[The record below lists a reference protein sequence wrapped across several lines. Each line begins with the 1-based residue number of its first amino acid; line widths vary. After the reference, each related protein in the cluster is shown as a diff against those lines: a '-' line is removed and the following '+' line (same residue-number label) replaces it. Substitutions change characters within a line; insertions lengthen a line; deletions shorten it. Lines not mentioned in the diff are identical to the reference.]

1 MKFELDLSS
10 KSVVLYNEDL
20 DSQDEIKLV
29 ESLNKLINDT
39 NQTTQVK
46 MLVLDNIQQQ
56 LQSQHQSK
64 QCSLETDNYLNN
76 IYLVGGAVRDL
87 LMKKESKDMDYV
99 LVGYNEEKM
108 EQLGFKKVG
117 SEHNFPIFVDD
128 KGTEF
133 ALARLERVA
142 QPLEQ
147 PDNANSKSLYHNFV
161 LETNNVTIGEDL
173 SRRDLTINSIASKIG
188 LDFKSPLESM
198 SDNDI
203 DKLYTNKRIDFLV
216 DPFNGLQDI
225 KNKQL
230 KHTSEAFQEDP
241 VRILRIARFAARYH
255 DNGFQIADETKNLI
269 QSMLDKNML
278 SINDKNITGER
289 VFLEVQKGLSENN
302 ADVMFKELRGL
313 NALKYV
319 MPELDNLFGV
329 PQPEEHH
336 PEIDSGIH
344 SLMVLKQAC
353 KMNLSNEARFAA
365 LLHDLGKGVTDKSL
379 LPKHHGHEE
388 AGVPLVEDVCKRLKV
403 PNTYSRLANIICE
416 KHLNIHKAKDLNYK
430 TIFRLLHDKRLK
442 NDEFIDFVKVCHA
455 DATGRLGMENKPYP
469 QAEHMIKLYQAFKQ
483 SMSSNEPDSLKSIV
497 AEKANEI
504 QTKGKEMDQSKGKV
518 GELIQ
523 QAVYSLKLGYI
534 KQINKEI
541 KEQVYKDEQDVKNK
555 MKLG

>member
-10 KSVVLYNEDL
+10 KSVVLYNEES
-20 DSQDEIKLV
+20 DSPDEIKLV
-29 ESLNKLINDT
+29 ETLNKLINDT

-64 QCSLETDNYLNN
+64 QRSLKFNSYLNN

-142 QPLEQ
+142 VAVPPL
-147 PDNANSKSLYHNFV
+147 DNTNSKSLYHNFV
-161 LETNNVTIGEDL
+161 LETNNVTIEEDL

-198 SDNDI
+198 TNGER
-203 DKLYTNKRIDFLV
+203 DKLYNSKHIDFLV

-225 KNKQL
+225 QNKQL

-241 VRILRIARFAARYH
+241 VRILRITRFAARYH
-255 DNGFQIADETKNLI
+255 DNGFQIANETKDLI
-269 QSMLDKNML
+269 QSMLDKGML

-289 VFLEVQKGLSENN
+289 VFLEIQKGLSENN
-302 ADVMFKELRGL
+302 ADVMFKELHGL
-313 NALKYV
+313 NALKHV
-319 MPELDNLFGV
+319 LPELDNLFGV

-365 LLHDLGKGVTDKSL
+365 LLHDLGKGVTDKNL

-388 AGVPLVEDVCKRLKV
+388 AGVPLVEEVCKRLKV
-403 PNTYSRLANIICE
+403 PNTYSRLANIVCE
-416 KHLNIHKAKDLNYK
+416 KHLNIHQAKDLNYK
-430 TIFRLLHDKRLK
+430 TIFKLFHDKRLK

-504 QTKGKEMDQSKGKV
+504 QTKGKEMEQSKGKV

>member
-10 KSVVLYNEDL
+10 KSVVLYNEEL

-29 ESLNKLINDT
+29 ESLNKLINDK
-39 NQTTQVK
+39 NQTVQVK
-46 MLVLDNIQQQ
+46 MLVLDNVQQQ
-56 LQSQHQSK
+56 LQSNS
-64 QCSLETDNYLNN
+64 SEPNNYLNN

-99 LVGYNEEKM
+99 LVGYNENKM

-133 ALARLERVA
+133 ALARLERVT
-142 QPLEQ
+142 LT
-147 PDNANSKSLYHNFV
+147 DNTSKSLYHNFV
-161 LETNNVTIGEDL
+161 LETNNVTIEEDL

-198 SDNDI
+198 SDINI
-203 DKLYTNKRIDFLV
+203 DNLYNNKNIDFLV

-241 VRILRIARFAARYH
+241 VRILRITRFAARYY
-255 DNGFQIADETKNLI
+255 DNGFQIADETKDLI

-319 MPELDNLFGV
+319 LPELDNLFGV

-336 PEIDSGIH
+336 PEIDSGVH

-365 LLHDLGKGVTDKSL
+365 LLHDLGKGVTDKTL

-403 PNTYSRLANIICE
+403 PNTYSRLANIVCE

-430 TIFRLLHDKRLK
+430 TIFKLLHDKRLK

-469 QAEHMIKLYQAFKQ
+469 QADHMIKLYQSFKQ
-483 SMSSNEPDSLKSIV
+483 SMSSNEPDSLKNIISQ
-497 AEKANEI
+497 KANDITE
-504 QTKGKEMDQSKGKV
+504 KGVEAGTPKGKV
-518 GELIQ
+518 GELIK
-523 QAVYSLKLGYI
+523 QAVYSLKLGHI
-534 KQINKEI
+534 KKLNKEI
-541 KEQVYKDEQDVKNK
+541 KEQTYEEQLEVKNK

>member
-10 KSVVLYNEDL
+10 KSVVLYNEES

-29 ESLNKLINDT
+29 ESLNQLINDK
-39 NQTTQVK
+39 NQTVQVK
-46 MLVLDNIQQQ
+46 MLVLDNVQQQ
-56 LQSQHQSK
+56 LQSN
-64 QCSLETDNYLNN
+64 SLEPNNYLNN

-99 LVGYNEEKM
+99 LVGYNENKM

-128 KGTEF
+128 KGNEF

-142 QPLEQ
+142 VPVAST
-147 PDNANSKSLYHNFV
+147 DNTSKSLYHNFV
-161 LETNNVTIGEDL
+161 LETNNVTIEEDL

-198 SDNDI
+198 SDSNI
-203 DKLYTNKRIDFLV
+203 DNLYNSKNIDFLV

-241 VRILRIARFAARYH
+241 VRILRITRFAARYY
-255 DNGFQIADETKNLI
+255 DNGFQIADETKDLI

-319 MPELDNLFGV
+319 LPELDNLFGV

-336 PEIDSGIH
+336 PEIDSGVH

-365 LLHDLGKGVTDKSL
+365 LLHDLGKGVTDKTL

-403 PNTYSRLANIICE
+403 PNTYSRLANIVCE

-430 TIFRLLHDKRLK
+430 TIFKLLHDKRLK

-469 QAEHMIKLYQAFKQ
+469 QADHMIKLYQTFKQ
-483 SMSSNEPDSLKSIV
+483 SMSSNEPDSLKNIISQ
-497 AEKANEI
+497 KANDITE
-504 QTKGKEMDQSKGKV
+504 KGVEAGTPKGKV
-518 GELIQ
+518 GELIK
-523 QAVYSLKLGYI
+523 QAVYSLKLGHI
-534 KQINKEI
+534 KQLNKEI
-541 KEQVYKDEQDVKNK
+541 KEQIYEEQLEVKNK

>member
-10 KSVVLYNEDL
+10 KSVLLYNEEL

-29 ESLNKLINDT
+29 ESLNKLINDK
-39 NQTTQVK
+39 NQTVQVK
-46 MLVLDNIQQQ
+46 MLVLDNVQQQ
-56 LQSQHQSK
+56 LQSNS
-64 QCSLETDNYLNN
+64 SEPNNYLNN

-99 LVGYNEEKM
+99 LVGYNENKM

-142 QPLEQ
+142 VPVEST
-147 PDNANSKSLYHNFV
+147 DNTSKSLYHNFV
-161 LETNNVTIGEDL
+161 LETNNVTIEEDL

-198 SDNDI
+198 SDINI
-203 DKLYTNKRIDFLV
+203 DNLYNNKNIDFLV

-241 VRILRIARFAARYH
+241 VRILRITRFAARYY
-255 DNGFQIADETKNLI
+255 DNGFQIANETKDLI

-319 MPELDNLFGV
+319 LPELDNLFGV
-329 PQPEEHH
+329 PQPAEHH
-336 PEIDSGIH
+336 PEIDSGVH

-365 LLHDLGKGVTDKSL
+365 LLHDLGKGVTDKTL

-403 PNTYSRLANIICE
+403 PNTYSRLANIVCE

-430 TIFRLLHDKRLK
+430 TIFKLLHDKRLK

-483 SMSSNEPDSLKSIV
+483 SMSSNEPDSLKNIISQ
-497 AEKANEI
+497 KANDITE
-504 QTKGKEMDQSKGKV
+504 KGVEAGTPKGKV
-518 GELIQ
+518 GELIK
-523 QAVYSLKLGYI
+523 QAVYSLKLGHI
-534 KQINKEI
+534 KQLNKEI
-541 KEQVYKDEQDVKNK
+541 KEQIYEEQLEVKNK

>member
-10 KSVVLYNEDL
+10 KSVVLYNEES
-20 DSQDEIKLV
+20 DSPDEIKLV
-29 ESLNKLINDT
+29 ESLNQLINDK
-39 NQTTQVK
+39 NQTVQVK
-46 MLVLDNIQQQ
+46 MLVLDNVKQQ
-56 LQSQHQSK
+56 LRSN
-64 QCSLETDNYLNN
+64 SLESHSYLNN

-99 LVGYNEEKM
+99 LVGYNENKM

-142 QPLEQ
+142 VAPSNNEK
-147 PDNANSKSLYHNFV
+147 SKSLYHNFV
-161 LETNNVTIGEDL
+161 LETNNVTIEEDL

-198 SDNDI
+198 TNNEL
-203 DKLYTNKRIDFLV
+203 DKLYNSKHIDFLV
-216 DPFNGLQDI
+216 DPFNGLKDI
-225 KNKQL
+225 QNKQL

-241 VRILRIARFAARYH
+241 VRILRITRFAARYH
-255 DNGFQIADETKNLI
+255 DNGFQIANETKELI

-289 VFLEVQKGLSENN
+289 VFLEIQKGLSENN

-313 NALKYV
+313 NALKHV

-329 PQPEEHH
+329 PQPEQYY

-365 LLHDLGKGVTDKSL
+365 LLHDLGKGVTDKNL

-403 PNTYSRLANIICE
+403 PNTYSRLANIVCE

-430 TIFRLLHDKRLK
+430 TIFKLLHDKRLK

-455 DATGRLGMENKPYP
+455 DATGRLGMENKSYP
-469 QAEHMIKLYQAFKQ
+469 QADHMIKLYQTFKQ
-483 SMSSNEPDSLKSIV
+483 SMSSNEPDSLKNIISQ
-497 AEKANEI
+497 KANDITE
-504 QTKGKEMDQSKGKV
+504 KGIEAGTPKGKV
-518 GELIQ
+518 GELIK
-523 QAVYSLKLGYI
+523 QAVYSLKLGHI
-534 KQINKEI
+534 KKLNKEI
-541 KEQVYKDEQDVKNK
+541 KEQTYEEQLEVKNK

>member
-10 KSVVLYNEDL
+10 KSVVLYNEEL

-29 ESLNKLINDT
+29 ESLNKLINDK
-39 NQTTQVK
+39 NQTVQVK
-46 MLVLDNIQQQ
+46 MLVLDNVQQQ
-56 LQSQHQSK
+56 LQSNS
-64 QCSLETDNYLNN
+64 SEPNNYLNN

-99 LVGYNEEKM
+99 LVGYNENKM

-142 QPLEQ
+142 PT
-147 PDNANSKSLYHNFV
+147 DNTSKSLYHNFV
-161 LETNNVTIGEDL
+161 LETNNVTIEEDL

-198 SDNDI
+198 SDSNI
-203 DKLYTNKRIDFLV
+203 DNLYNSKNVDFLV

-241 VRILRIARFAARYH
+241 VRILRITRFAARYY
-255 DNGFQIADETKNLI
+255 DNGFQIADETKDLI

-319 MPELDNLFGV
+319 LPELDNLFGV
-329 PQPEEHH
+329 PQPAEHH
-336 PEIDSGIH
+336 PEIDSGVH

-365 LLHDLGKGVTDKSL
+365 LLHDLGKGVTDKTL

-403 PNTYSRLANIICE
+403 PNTYSRLANIVCE

-430 TIFRLLHDKRLK
+430 TIFKLLHDKRLK

-469 QAEHMIKLYQAFKQ
+469 QADHMIKLYQTFKQ
-483 SMSSNEPDSLKSIV
+483 SMSSNEPDSLKNIISQ
-497 AEKANEI
+497 KANDITE
-504 QTKGKEMDQSKGKV
+504 KGVEAGTPKGKV
-518 GELIQ
+518 GELIK

-534 KQINKEI
+534 KKVNKEI
-541 KEQVYKDEQDVKNK
+541 KEQIYEEQLEVKNK

>member
-10 KSVVLYNEDL
+10 KSVILYNEEL

-29 ESLNKLINDT
+29 ESLNKLINDK
-39 NQTTQVK
+39 NQTVQVK
-46 MLVLDNIQQQ
+46 MLVLDNVQQQ
-56 LQSQHQSK
+56 LQSNS
-64 QCSLETDNYLNN
+64 SEPNNYLNN

-99 LVGYNEEKM
+99 LVGYNENKM

-142 QPLEQ
+142 ST
-147 PDNANSKSLYHNFV
+147 DNTSKSLYHNFV
-161 LETNNVTIGEDL
+161 LETNNVTIEEDL

-198 SDNDI
+198 SDSNI
-203 DKLYTNKRIDFLV
+203 DNLYNSKNVDFLV

-241 VRILRIARFAARYH
+241 VRILRITRFAARYY
-255 DNGFQIADETKNLI
+255 DNGFQIADETKDLI

-319 MPELDNLFGV
+319 LPELDNLFGV

-336 PEIDSGIH
+336 PEIDSGVH

-365 LLHDLGKGVTDKSL
+365 LLHDLGKGVTDKTL

-403 PNTYSRLANIICE
+403 PNTYSRLANIVCE

-430 TIFRLLHDKRLK
+430 TIFKLLHDKRLK
-442 NDEFIDFVKVCHA
+442 NDEFVDFVKVCHA

-469 QAEHMIKLYQAFKQ
+469 QADHMIKLYQTFKQ
-483 SMSSNEPDSLKSIV
+483 SMSSNEPDSLKNIISQ
-497 AEKANEI
+497 KANDITE
-504 QTKGKEMDQSKGKV
+504 KGIEAGTPKGKV
-518 GELIQ
+518 GELIK
-523 QAVYSLKLGYI
+523 QAVYSLKLGHI
-534 KQINKEI
+534 KKLNKEI
-541 KEQVYKDEQDVKNK
+541 KEQTYEEQLEVKNK

>member
-10 KSVVLYNEDL
+10 KSVVLYNEES

-29 ESLNKLINDT
+29 ESLNQLINDK
-39 NQTTQVK
+39 NQTVQVK
-46 MLVLDNIQQQ
+46 MLVLDNVQQQ
-56 LQSQHQSK
+56 LQSN
-64 QCSLETDNYLNN
+64 SLEPNNYLNN

-99 LVGYNEEKM
+99 LVGYNENKM

-133 ALARLERVA
+133 AIARLERVA
-142 QPLEQ
+142 VPVA
-147 PDNANSKSLYHNFV
+147 PTDNASKSLYHNFV
-161 LETNNVTIGEDL
+161 LETNNVTIEEDL

-188 LDFKSPLESM
+188 FDFKSPLESM
-198 SDNDI
+198 NNNDL
-203 DKLYTNKRIDFLV
+203 DKLYHNENIDFLV
-216 DPFNGLQDI
+216 DPFNGLKDI
-225 KNKQL
+225 QNKQL

-241 VRILRIARFAARYH
+241 VRILRITRFAARYH
-255 DNGFQIADETKNLI
+255 DNGFQIADETKDLI

-289 VFLEVQKGLSENN
+289 VFLEMQKGLSENN
-302 ADVMFKELRGL
+302 ADVMFKELREL

-319 MPELDNLFGV
+319 LPELDNLFGV
-329 PQPEEHH
+329 PQPVEHH
-336 PEIDSGIH
+336 PEIDSGVH

-365 LLHDLGKGVTDKSL
+365 LLHDLGKGVTNKDL

-403 PNTYSRLANIICE
+403 PNTYSRLANIVCE

-430 TIFRLLHDKRLK
+430 TIFKLLYDKRLK

-469 QAEHMIKLYQAFKQ
+469 QADHMIKLYQTFKQ
-483 SMSSNEPDSLKSIV
+483 SMSSNEPDSLKNIISQ
-497 AEKANEI
+497 KANDITEKGI
-504 QTKGKEMDQSKGKV
+504 EAGTPKGKI
-518 GELIQ
+518 GELIKQ
-523 QAVYSLKLGYI
+523 SVYSLKLGYI

-541 KEQVYKDEQDVKNK
+541 KEQTYEDQLEIKNK

>member
-10 KSVVLYNEDL
+10 KSVVLYNEES
-20 DSQDEIKLV
+20 DSPDEIKLV
-29 ESLNKLINDT
+29 ESLNQLINDK
-39 NQTTQVK
+39 NQTVQVK
-46 MLVLDNIQQQ
+46 MLVLDNVKQQ
-56 LQSQHQSK
+56 LQSN
-64 QCSLETDNYLNN
+64 SLESHSYLNN

-99 LVGYNEEKM
+99 LVGYNENKM

-142 QPLEQ
+142 VAPSNNEK
-147 PDNANSKSLYHNFV
+147 SKSLYHNFV
-161 LETNNVTIGEDL
+161 LETNNVTIEEDL

-198 SDNDI
+198 TNNEL
-203 DKLYTNKRIDFLV
+203 DKLYNSKHIDFLV
-216 DPFNGLQDI
+216 DPFNGLKDI
-225 KNKQL
+225 QNKQL

-241 VRILRIARFAARYH
+241 VRILRITRFAARYH
-255 DNGFQIADETKNLI
+255 DNGFQIANETKDLI

-319 MPELDNLFGV
+319 LPELDNLFGV

-336 PEIDSGIH
+336 PEIDSGVH

-365 LLHDLGKGVTDKSL
+365 LLHDLGKGVTDKTL

-403 PNTYSRLANIICE
+403 PNTYSRLANIVCE

-430 TIFRLLHDKRLK
+430 TIFKLLHDKRLK

-469 QAEHMIKLYQAFKQ
+469 QADHMIKLYQTFKQ
-483 SMSSNEPDSLKSIV
+483 SMSSNEPDSLKNIISQ
-497 AEKANEI
+497 KANDITE
-504 QTKGKEMDQSKGKV
+504 KGVEAGTPKGKV
-518 GELIQ
+518 GELIK
-523 QAVYSLKLGYI
+523 QAVYSLKLGHI
-534 KQINKEI
+534 KQLNKEI
-541 KEQVYKDEQDVKNK
+541 KEQIYEDQLEVKNK

>member
-10 KSVVLYNEDL
+10 KSIVLYNEEL
-20 DSQDEIKLV
+20 DSDNEIKLV
-29 ESLNKLINDT
+29 ETLNKLINNT

-56 LQSQHQSK
+56 LQRQSK
-64 QCSLETDNYLNN
+64 QRSLEPNNYLNN

-133 ALARLERVA
+133 ALARAELERIA
-142 QPLEQ
+142 Q

-161 LETNNVTIGEDL
+161 LETNNVTIEEDL

-198 SDNDI
+198 SDINI
-203 DKLYTNKRIDFLV
+203 DNLYNNKNIDFLI

-225 KNKQL
+225 KNKKL

-241 VRILRIARFAARYH
+241 VRILRITRFAARYY
-255 DNGFQIADETKNLI
+255 DNGFQIADETKDFI

-302 ADVMFKELRGL
+302 ADIMFKELRGL

-329 PQPEEHH
+329 PQPAEHH
-336 PEIDSGIH
+336 PEIDSGVH

-365 LLHDLGKGVTDKSL
+365 LLHDLRKGITDKSL

-388 AGVPLVEDVCKRLKV
+388 AGVPLVENVCKRLKV
-403 PNTYSRLANIICE
+403 PNTYSRLANIVCE

-430 TIFRLLHDKRLK
+430 TIFKLLHDKRLK

-469 QAEHMIKLYQAFKQ
+469 QADHMIKLYQSFKQ
-483 SMSSNEPDSLKSIV
+483 SMSSNEPDSLKTIV

-504 QTKGKEMDQSKGKV
+504 KTKGKEMDQPKGKV

-534 KQINKEI
+534 KQMNKEI
-541 KEQVYKDEQDVKNK
+541 KEQVYKDEQNVKNK

>member
-10 KSVVLYNEDL
+10 KSVVLYNEES

-29 ESLNKLINDT
+29 ESLNKLIND
-39 NQTTQVK
+39 QTQTVQVK
-46 MLVLDNIQQQ
+46 MLVLDNVQQQ
-56 LQSQHQSK
+56 LQSNS
-64 QCSLETDNYLNN
+64 SEPNNYLNN

-99 LVGYNEEKM
+99 LVGYNENKM

-142 QPLEQ
+142 VPVEST
-147 PDNANSKSLYHNFV
+147 DNTSKSLYHNFV
-161 LETNNVTIGEDL
+161 LETNNVTIEEDL

-198 SDNDI
+198 SDINI
-203 DKLYTNKRIDFLV
+203 DNLYNSKNVDFLV

-241 VRILRIARFAARYH
+241 VRILRITRFAARYH
-255 DNGFQIADETKNLI
+255 DNGFQIANETKDLI

-289 VFLEVQKGLSENN
+289 VFLEVKKGLSENN

-319 MPELDNLFGV
+319 LPELDNLFGV

-336 PEIDSGIH
+336 PEIDSGVH

-365 LLHDLGKGVTDKSL
+365 LLHDLGKGVTDKNL

-403 PNTYSRLANIICE
+403 PNTYSRLANIVCE

-430 TIFRLLHDKRLK
+430 TIFKLLHDKRLK

-469 QAEHMIKLYQAFKQ
+469 QADHMIKLYQAFKQ
-483 SMSSNEPDSLKSIV
+483 SMSSNEPDSLKNIISQ
-497 AEKANEI
+497 KANDITE
-504 QTKGKEMDQSKGKV
+504 KGIEAGTPKGKV
-518 GELIQ
+518 GELIK
-523 QAVYSLKLGYI
+523 QAVYSLKLGHI
-534 KQINKEI
+534 KKLNKEI
-541 KEQVYKDEQDVKNK
+541 KEQTYEEQLEVKNK

>member
-10 KSVVLYNEDL
+10 KSVVLYNEES

-29 ESLNKLINDT
+29 ELLKQLINDN
-39 NQTTQVK
+39 NQTVQVK
-46 MLVLDNIQQQ
+46 MLVLDNVQQQ
-56 LQSQHQSK
+56 LQSN
-64 QCSLETDNYLNN
+64 SLKPNNYLNN

-87 LMKKESKDMDYV
+87 LMNKKSKDMDYV
-99 LVGYNEEKM
+99 LVGYNENKM

-142 QPLEQ
+142 QPNNEK
-147 PDNANSKSLYHNFV
+147 STSLYHNFV
-161 LETNNVTIGEDL
+161 LETNNVTIEEDL

-198 SDNDI
+198 KKNEL
-203 DKLYTNKRIDFLV
+203 DKLYNNKHIDFLV

-225 KNKQL
+225 QNKQL
-230 KHTSEAFQEDP
+230 RHTSEAFQEDP
-241 VRILRIARFAARYH
+241 VRILRITRFAARYH
-255 DNGFQIADETKNLI
+255 DNGFQIANETKELI

-289 VFLEVQKGLSENN
+289 VFLEIQKGLSENN

-313 NALKYV
+313 NALKHV
-319 MPELDNLFGV
+319 LPELDNLFGV
-329 PQPEEHH
+329 PQPEQYH

-365 LLHDLGKGVTDKSL
+365 LLHDLGKGVTDKNL

-388 AGVPLVEDVCKRLKV
+388 AGVPLVEEVCKRLKV
-403 PNTYSRLANIICE
+403 PNTYSRLANIVCE
-416 KHLNIHKAKDLNYK
+416 KHLNIHQAKDLNYK
-430 TIFRLLHDKRLK
+430 TIFKLLHDKRLK

-455 DATGRLGMENKPYP
+455 DATGRLGLENKPYP
-469 QAEHMIKLYQAFKQ
+469 QADHMIKLYQAFKQ
-483 SMSSNEPDSLKSIV
+483 SMSSNEPDSLKNIISQKAHDIT
-497 AEKANEI
+497 EKGIE
-504 QTKGKEMDQSKGKV
+504 TGTPKGKV
-518 GELIQ
+518 GELIKQ
-523 QAVYSLKLGYI
+523 TVYSLKLGHI
-534 KQINKEI
+534 KQLNKEI
-541 KEQVYKDEQDVKNK
+541 KQQTYEEQLEVKNK

>member
-10 KSVVLYNEDL
+10 KSVVLYNEEL

-29 ESLNKLINDT
+29 ESLNKLINDK
-39 NQTTQVK
+39 NQTVQVK
-46 MLVLDNIQQQ
+46 MLVLDNVQQQ
-56 LQSQHQSK
+56 LQSK
-64 QCSLETDNYLNN
+64 SLKPNNYLNN

-99 LVGYNEEKM
+99 LVGYNENKM

-142 QPLEQ
+142 VAPLNNEK
-147 PDNANSKSLYHNFV
+147 SKSLYHNFV
-161 LETNNVTIGEDL
+161 LETNNVTIEEDL

-198 SDNDI
+198 SDINI
-203 DKLYTNKRIDFLV
+203 DNLYNHKNIDFLV

-241 VRILRIARFAARYH
+241 VRILRITRFAARYH
-255 DNGFQIADETKNLI
+255 DNGFQIANETKDLI

-313 NALKYV
+313 NALKHV
-319 MPELDNLFGV
+319 LPELDNLFGV

-365 LLHDLGKGVTDKSL
+365 LLHDLGKGVTDKNL

-403 PNTYSRLANIICE
+403 PNTYSRLANIVCE

-430 TIFRLLHDKRLK
+430 TIFKLLHDKRLK

-469 QAEHMIKLYQAFKQ
+469 QADHMIKLYQTFKQ
-483 SMSSNEPDSLKSIV
+483 SMSSNEPDSLKNIISQ
-497 AEKANEI
+497 KANDITE
-504 QTKGKEMDQSKGKV
+504 KGIEAGTPKGKV
-518 GELIQ
+518 GELIK
-523 QAVYSLKLGYI
+523 QAVYSLKLGHI
-534 KQINKEI
+534 KKLNKEI
-541 KEQVYKDEQDVKNK
+541 KEQTYEEQLEVKNK

>member
-10 KSVVLYNEDL
+10 KSVVLYNEES

-29 ESLNKLINDT
+29 ETLEQLINDK
-39 NQTTQVK
+39 NQTVQVK
-46 MLVLDNIQQQ
+46 MLVLDNVQQQ
-56 LQSQHQSK
+56 LQSN
-64 QCSLETDNYLNN
+64 SLEPNNYLNN

-99 LVGYNEEKM
+99 LVGYNENKM

-142 QPLEQ
+142 VPVAQT
-147 PDNANSKSLYHNFV
+147 DNTSKSLYHNFV
-161 LETNNVTIGEDL
+161 LETNNVTIEEDL

-188 LDFKSPLESM
+188 FDFKSPLESM
-198 SDNDI
+198 NNNDL
-203 DKLYTNKRIDFLV
+203 DKLYHNENIDFLV
-216 DPFNGLQDI
+216 DPFNGLKDI
-225 KNKQL
+225 QNKQL

-241 VRILRIARFAARYH
+241 VRILRITRFAARYH
-255 DNGFQIADETKNLI
+255 DNGFQIADETKDLI

-289 VFLEVQKGLSENN
+289 VFLEIRKGLSEKN
-302 ADVMFKELRGL
+302 ADIMFQELRGL
-313 NALKYV
+313 NALKHV
-319 MPELDNLFGV
+319 LPELDNLFGI

-336 PEIDSGIH
+336 PEIDSGVH

-353 KMNLSNEARFAA
+353 QMNLSNEARFAA
-365 LLHDLGKGVTDKSL
+365 LLHDLGKGVTNKDL

-403 PNTYSRLANIICE
+403 PNTYSRLANIVCE

-430 TIFRLLHDKRLK
+430 TIFKLLYDKRLK

-455 DATGRLGMENKPYP
+455 DATGRLGLENKPYP
-469 QAEHMIKLYQAFKQ
+469 QADHMIKLYHTFKQ
-483 SMSSNEPDSLKSIV
+483 SMSSNEPDSLKNIISQ
-497 AEKANEI
+497 KAHDI
-504 QTKGKEMDQSKGKV
+504 TKKGIENGTPKGKV
-518 GELIQ
+518 GELIKQ
-523 QAVYSLKLGYI
+523 SVYSLKLGYI
-534 KQINKEI
+534 KQVNKEI
-541 KEQVYKDEQDVKNK
+541 KEQVYGEQLEVKNK
-555 MKLG
+555 IKRM

>member
-10 KSVVLYNEDL
+10 KSVVLYNEDS

-29 ESLNKLINDT
+29 ETLNKLINDT

-56 LQSQHQSK
+56 LQRQSK
-64 QCSLETDNYLNN
+64 LLEPDNYLNN

-133 ALARLERVA
+133 ALARAKLERVA
-142 QPLEQ
+142 VPLEQ
-147 PDNANSKSLYHNFV
+147 PDNTNSKSLYHNFV
-161 LETNNVTIGEDL
+161 LETNNVTIEEDL

-198 SDNDI
+198 LDNDI
-203 DKLYTNKRIDFLV
+203 DKLYTNKSIDFLV

-365 LLHDLGKGVTDKSL
+365 LLHDLGKGVTDKTL

-403 PNTYSRLANIICE
+403 PNTYSRLANIVCE

-430 TIFRLLHDKRLK
+430 TIFKLLHDKRLK

-504 QTKGKEMDQSKGKV
+504 QNKGKEMEQSKGKV

-534 KQINKEI
+534 KQMNKEI

>member
-10 KSVVLYNEDL
+10 KSVVLYNEES
-20 DSQDEIKLV
+20 DSPDEIKLV
-29 ESLNKLINDT
+29 ESLNQLINDK
-39 NQTTQVK
+39 NQTVQVK
-46 MLVLDNIQQQ
+46 MLVLDNVKQQ
-56 LQSQHQSK
+56 LRSN
-64 QCSLETDNYLNN
+64 SLESHSYLNN

-99 LVGYNEEKM
+99 LVGYNENKM

-142 QPLEQ
+142 VAPSNNEK
-147 PDNANSKSLYHNFV
+147 SKSLYHNFV
-161 LETNNVTIGEDL
+161 LETNNVTIEEDL
-173 SRRDLTINSIASKIG
+173 SRRDLTINSISSKIG

-198 SDNDI
+198 TNNEL
-203 DKLYTNKRIDFLV
+203 DKLYNSKHIDFLV
-216 DPFNGLQDI
+216 DPFNGLKDI
-225 KNKQL
+225 QNKQL

-241 VRILRIARFAARYH
+241 VRILRITRFAARYY
-255 DNGFQIADETKNLI
+255 DNGFQIADETKDLI

-319 MPELDNLFGV
+319 LPELDNLFGV
-329 PQPEEHH
+329 PQPAEHH
-336 PEIDSGIH
+336 PEIDSGVH

-365 LLHDLGKGVTDKSL
+365 LLHDLGKGVTDKTL

-403 PNTYSRLANIICE
+403 PNTYSRLANIVCE

-430 TIFRLLHDKRLK
+430 TIFKLLHDKRLK
-442 NDEFIDFVKVCHA
+442 NDEFVDFVKVCHA

-469 QAEHMIKLYQAFKQ
+469 QADHMIKLYQTFKQ
-483 SMSSNEPDSLKSIV
+483 SMSSNEPDSLKNIISQ
-497 AEKANEI
+497 KANDITE
-504 QTKGKEMDQSKGKV
+504 KGIEAGTPKGKV
-518 GELIQ
+518 GELIK
-523 QAVYSLKLGYI
+523 QAVYSLKLGHI
-534 KQINKEI
+534 KKLNKEI
-541 KEQVYKDEQDVKNK
+541 KEQTYEEQLEVKNK

>member
-10 KSVVLYNEDL
+10 KSVVLYNEES
-20 DSQDEIKLV
+20 DSPDEIKLV
-29 ESLNKLINDT
+29 ESLNQLINDK
-39 NQTTQVK
+39 NQTVQVK
-46 MLVLDNIQQQ
+46 MLVLDNVKQQ
-56 LQSQHQSK
+56 LQSN
-64 QCSLETDNYLNN
+64 SLESHSYLNN

-99 LVGYNEEKM
+99 LVGYNENKM

-142 QPLEQ
+142 VAPSNNEK
-147 PDNANSKSLYHNFV
+147 SKSLYHNFV
-161 LETNNVTIGEDL
+161 LETNNVTIEEDL

-198 SDNDI
+198 TNNEL
-203 DKLYTNKRIDFLV
+203 DKLYNSKHIDFLV
-216 DPFNGLQDI
+216 DPFNGLKDI
-225 KNKQL
+225 QNKQL

-241 VRILRIARFAARYH
+241 VRILRITRFAARYH
-255 DNGFQIADETKNLI
+255 DNGFQIANETKDLI

-319 MPELDNLFGV
+319 LPELDNLFGV

-336 PEIDSGIH
+336 PEIDSGVH

-365 LLHDLGKGVTDKSL
+365 LLHDLGKGVTDKTL

-403 PNTYSRLANIICE
+403 PNTYSRLANIVCE
-416 KHLNIHKAKDLNYK
+416 KHLNIHKSKDLNYK
-430 TIFRLLHDKRLK
+430 TIFKLLHDKRLK

-469 QAEHMIKLYQAFKQ
+469 QADHMIKLYQTFKQ
-483 SMSSNEPDSLKSIV
+483 SMSSNEPDSLKNIISQ
-497 AEKANEI
+497 KANDITE
-504 QTKGKEMDQSKGKV
+504 KGVEAGTPKGKV
-518 GELIQ
+518 GELIK
-523 QAVYSLKLGYI
+523 QAVYSLKLGHI
-534 KQINKEI
+534 KQLNKEI
-541 KEQVYKDEQDVKNK
+541 KEQIYEDQLEVKNK

>member
-10 KSVVLYNEDL
+10 KSVILYNEEL

-29 ESLNKLINDT
+29 ESLNKLINDK
-39 NQTTQVK
+39 NQTVQVK
-46 MLVLDNIQQQ
+46 MLVLNNVQQQ
-56 LQSQHQSK
+56 LQSK
-64 QCSLETDNYLNN
+64 SLEPNNYLNN

-99 LVGYNEEKM
+99 LVGYNENKM

-142 QPLEQ
+142 VPVAST
-147 PDNANSKSLYHNFV
+147 DNTSKSLYHNFV
-161 LETNNVTIGEDL
+161 LETNNVTIEEDL

-198 SDNDI
+198 SDSNI
-203 DKLYTNKRIDFLV
+203 DNLYNSKNIDFLV

-241 VRILRIARFAARYH
+241 VRILRITRFAARYY
-255 DNGFQIADETKNLI
+255 DNGFQIADETKDLI

-313 NALKYV
+313 NALKHV
-319 MPELDNLFGV
+319 LPELDNLFGV

-336 PEIDSGIH
+336 PEIDSGVH

-365 LLHDLGKGVTDKSL
+365 LLHDLGKGVTDKNL

-403 PNTYSRLANIICE
+403 PNTYSRLANIVCE

-430 TIFRLLHDKRLK
+430 TIFKLLHDKRLK

-469 QAEHMIKLYQAFKQ
+469 QADHMIKLYQAFKQ
-483 SMSSNEPDSLKSIV
+483 SMSSNEPDSLKNIISQ
-497 AEKANEI
+497 KANDITE
-504 QTKGKEMDQSKGKV
+504 KGIEAGTPKGKV
-518 GELIQ
+518 GELIK

-534 KQINKEI
+534 KQLNKKI
-541 KEQVYKDEQDVKNK
+541 KEQTYEEQLEVKNK

>member
-10 KSVVLYNEDL
+10 KSVVLYNEES
-20 DSQDEIKLV
+20 DSPDEIKLV
-29 ESLNKLINDT
+29 ESLNQLINDK
-39 NQTTQVK
+39 NQTVQVK
-46 MLVLDNIQQQ
+46 MLVLDNVKQQ
-56 LQSQHQSK
+56 LQSNS
-64 QCSLETDNYLNN
+64 SEPNNYLNN

-99 LVGYNEEKM
+99 LVGYNENKM

-142 QPLEQ
+142 ST
-147 PDNANSKSLYHNFV
+147 DNTSKSLYHNFV
-161 LETNNVTIGEDL
+161 LETNNVTIEEDL

-198 SDNDI
+198 SDSNI
-203 DKLYTNKRIDFLV
+203 DNLYNSKNIDFLV

-241 VRILRIARFAARYH
+241 VRILRITRFAARYY
-255 DNGFQIADETKNLI
+255 DNGFQIADETKDLI

-289 VFLEVQKGLSENN
+289 VFLEVQKGLLENN
-302 ADVMFKELRGL
+302 ADVMFKELRRL

-319 MPELDNLFGV
+319 LPELDNLFGV
-329 PQPEEHH
+329 PQPAEHH
-336 PEIDSGIH
+336 PEIDSGVH

-365 LLHDLGKGVTDKSL
+365 LLHDLGKGVTDKTL

-403 PNTYSRLANIICE
+403 PNTYSRLANIVCE

-430 TIFRLLHDKRLK
+430 TIFKLLHDKRLK

-469 QAEHMIKLYQAFKQ
+469 QADHMIKLYQTFKQ
-483 SMSSNEPDSLKSIV
+483 SMSSNEPDSLKNIISQ
-497 AEKANEI
+497 KANDITE
-504 QTKGKEMDQSKGKV
+504 KGVEAGTPKGKV
-518 GELIQ
+518 GELIK
-523 QAVYSLKLGYI
+523 QAVYSLKLGHI
-534 KQINKEI
+534 KQLNKEI
-541 KEQVYKDEQDVKNK
+541 KEQIYEEQLEVKNK

>member
-10 KSVVLYNEDL
+10 KSVVLHNEES
-20 DSQDEIKLV
+20 DSPDEIKLV
-29 ESLNKLINDT
+29 ESLNQLINDK
-39 NQTTQVK
+39 NQTVQVK
-46 MLVLDNIQQQ
+46 MLVLDNVKQQ
-56 LQSQHQSK
+56 LRSN
-64 QCSLETDNYLNN
+64 SLESHSYLNN

-99 LVGYNEEKM
+99 LVGYNENKM

-142 QPLEQ
+142 VAPSNNEK
-147 PDNANSKSLYHNFV
+147 SKSLYHNFV
-161 LETNNVTIGEDL
+161 LETNNVTIEEDL

-198 SDNDI
+198 TNNEL
-203 DKLYTNKRIDFLV
+203 DKLYNSKHIDFLV
-216 DPFNGLQDI
+216 DPFNGLKDI
-225 KNKQL
+225 QNKQL

-241 VRILRIARFAARYH
+241 VRILRITRFAARYH
-255 DNGFQIADETKNLI
+255 DNGFQIANETKDLI

-319 MPELDNLFGV
+319 LPELDNLFGV

-336 PEIDSGIH
+336 PEIDSGVH

-365 LLHDLGKGVTDKSL
+365 LLHDLGKGVTDKTL

-403 PNTYSRLANIICE
+403 PNTYSRLANIVCE

-430 TIFRLLHDKRLK
+430 TIFKLLHDKRLK

-469 QAEHMIKLYQAFKQ
+469 QADHMIKLYQTFKQ
-483 SMSSNEPDSLKSIV
+483 SMSSNEPDSLKNIISQ
-497 AEKANEI
+497 KANDITE
-504 QTKGKEMDQSKGKV
+504 KGVEAGTPKGKV
-518 GELIQ
+518 GELIK
-523 QAVYSLKLGYI
+523 QAVYSLKLGHI
-534 KQINKEI
+534 KQLNKEI
-541 KEQVYKDEQDVKNK
+541 KEQIYEDQLEVKNK

>member
-10 KSVVLYNEDL
+10 KSVVLYNEEL

-29 ESLNKLINDT
+29 ESLNKLINDK
-39 NQTTQVK
+39 NQTVQVK
-46 MLVLDNIQQQ
+46 MLVLDNVQQQ
-56 LQSQHQSK
+56 LQSN
-64 QCSLETDNYLNN
+64 SLEPNNYLNN

-99 LVGYNEEKM
+99 LVGYNENKM

-142 QPLEQ
+142 VPVAQT
-147 PDNANSKSLYHNFV
+147 DNTSKSLYHNFV
-161 LETNNVTIGEDL
+161 LETNNVTIEEDL

-198 SDNDI
+198 NNNDL
-203 DKLYTNKRIDFLV
+203 DKLYHSENIDFLV
-216 DPFNGLQDI
+216 DPFNGLKDI
-225 KNKQL
+225 QNKQL

-241 VRILRIARFAARYH
+241 VRILRITRFSARYY
-255 DNGFQIADETKNLI
+255 DNGFQIANETKDLI
-269 QSMLDKNML
+269 KSMLDKNML
-278 SINDKNITGER
+278 SINNKNITGER
-289 VFLEVQKGLSENN
+289 VFLEMQKGLSENN
-302 ADVMFKELRGL
+302 ADVMFKELRRL

-319 MPELDNLFGV
+319 LPELDNLFGV

-336 PEIDSGIH
+336 PEIDSGVH

-365 LLHDLGKGVTDKSL
+365 LLHDLGKGVTNKDL

-388 AGVPLVEDVCKRLKV
+388 AGVPLVEDLCKRLKV
-403 PNTYSRLANIICE
+403 PNTYSRLANIVCE

-430 TIFRLLHDKRLK
+430 TIFKLLYDKRLK

-469 QAEHMIKLYQAFKQ
+469 QADHMIKLYHTFKQ
-483 SMSSNEPDSLKSIV
+483 SMSSNEPDSLKNIISQ
-497 AEKANEI
+497 KAHDI
-504 QTKGKEMDQSKGKV
+504 TKKGIENGTPKGKV
-518 GELIQ
+518 GELIKQ
-523 QAVYSLKLGYI
+523 SVYSLKLGYI
-534 KQINKEI
+534 KQVNKEI
-541 KEQVYKDEQDVKNK
+541 KEQVYGEQLEVKNK
-555 MKLG
+555 IKRM

>member
-1 MKFELDLSS
+1 MKFELDLSF
-10 KSVVLYNEDL
+10 KSVVLYNEEL
-20 DSQDEIKLV
+20 DSDDEIKLV
-29 ESLNKLINDT
+29 ESLNKLIHDT

-56 LQSQHQSK
+56 LQSQGQSK
-64 QCSLETDNYLNN
+64 QRSLGPDNYLNN

-142 QPLEQ
+142 VPPL
-147 PDNANSKSLYHNFV
+147 DNTNSKSLYHNFV
-161 LETNNVTIGEDL
+161 LETNNVTIEEDL

-203 DKLYTNKRIDFLV
+203 DKLYTNKSIDFLV

-289 VFLEVQKGLSENN
+289 VFLEIQKGLSENN

-336 PEIDSGIH
+336 PEIDSGVH

-365 LLHDLGKGVTDKSL
+365 LLHDLGKSVTDKSL

-388 AGVPLVEDVCKRLKV
+388 AGVPLVENVCKRLKV
-403 PNTYSRLANIICE
+403 PNTYSRLANIVCE

-430 TIFRLLHDKRLK
+430 TIFKLLHDKRLK

-455 DATGRLGMENKPYP
+455 DATGRLGMENKSYP
-469 QAEHMIKLYQAFKQ
+469 QAEHMIKLYHVFKQ

-504 QTKGKEMDQSKGKV
+504 QTKGKEMEQSKGKV

-534 KQINKEI
+534 KQMNKEI

>member
-10 KSVVLYNEDL
+10 KSVVLYNEES
-20 DSQDEIKLV
+20 DSPDEIKLV
-29 ESLNKLINDT
+29 ESLNQLINDK
-39 NQTTQVK
+39 NQTVQVK
-46 MLVLDNIQQQ
+46 MLVLDNVKQQ
-56 LQSQHQSK
+56 LRSN
-64 QCSLETDNYLNN
+64 SLESHSYLNN

-99 LVGYNEEKM
+99 LVGYNENKM

-142 QPLEQ
+142 VAPSNNEK
-147 PDNANSKSLYHNFV
+147 SKSLYHNFV
-161 LETNNVTIGEDL
+161 LETNNVTIEEDL

-198 SDNDI
+198 TNNEL
-203 DKLYTNKRIDFLV
+203 DKLYNSKHIDFLV
-216 DPFNGLQDI
+216 DPFNGLKDI
-225 KNKQL
+225 QNKQL

-241 VRILRIARFAARYH
+241 VRILRITRFAARYH
-255 DNGFQIADETKNLI
+255 DNGFQIANETKELI

-289 VFLEVQKGLSENN
+289 VFLEIQKGLSENN

-313 NALKYV
+313 NALKHV

-329 PQPEEHH
+329 PQPEQYH

-365 LLHDLGKGVTDKSL
+365 LLHDLGKGVTDKNL

-403 PNTYSRLANIICE
+403 PNTYSRLANIVCE

-430 TIFRLLHDKRLK
+430 TIFKLLHDKRLK

-455 DATGRLGMENKPYP
+455 DATGRLGMENKSYP
-469 QAEHMIKLYQAFKQ
+469 QADHMIKLYQTFKQ
-483 SMSSNEPDSLKSIV
+483 SMSSNEPDSLKNIISQ
-497 AEKANEI
+497 KANDITE
-504 QTKGKEMDQSKGKV
+504 KGIEAGTPKGKV
-518 GELIQ
+518 GELIK
-523 QAVYSLKLGYI
+523 QAVYSLKLGHI
-534 KQINKEI
+534 KKLNKEI
-541 KEQVYKDEQDVKNK
+541 KEQTYEEQLEVKNK

>member
-10 KSVVLYNEDL
+10 KSVLLYNEEL

-29 ESLNKLINDT
+29 ESLNKLINDK
-39 NQTTQVK
+39 NQTVQVK
-46 MLVLDNIQQQ
+46 MLVLDNVQQQ
-56 LQSQHQSK
+56 LQSNS
-64 QCSLETDNYLNN
+64 SEPNNYLNN

-99 LVGYNEEKM
+99 LVGYNENKM

-142 QPLEQ
+142 VPVAST
-147 PDNANSKSLYHNFV
+147 DNTSKSLYHNFV
-161 LETNNVTIGEDL
+161 LETNNVTIEEDL

-198 SDNDI
+198 SDINI
-203 DKLYTNKRIDFLV
+203 DNLYNNKNIDFLV

-241 VRILRIARFAARYH
+241 VRILRITRFAARYY
-255 DNGFQIADETKNLI
+255 DNGFKIADETKDLI

-302 ADVMFKELRGL
+302 ADIMFKELRGL

-329 PQPEEHH
+329 PQPAEHH
-336 PEIDSGIH
+336 PEIDSGVH

-365 LLHDLGKGVTDKSL
+365 LLHDLGKGVTDKTL

-403 PNTYSRLANIICE
+403 PNTYSRLANIVCE

-430 TIFRLLHDKRLK
+430 TIFKLLHDKRLK

-469 QAEHMIKLYQAFKQ
+469 QADHMIKLYQTFKQ
-483 SMSSNEPDSLKSIV
+483 SMSSNEPDSLKNIISQ
-497 AEKANEI
+497 KANDITE
-504 QTKGKEMDQSKGKV
+504 KGVEAGTPKGKV
-518 GELIQ
+518 GELIK
-523 QAVYSLKLGYI
+523 QAVYSLKLGHI
-534 KQINKEI
+534 KQLNKEI
-541 KEQVYKDEQDVKNK
+541 KEQIYEEQLEVKNK

>member
-10 KSVVLYNEDL
+10 KSVVLYNEES
-20 DSQDEIKLV
+20 DSPDEIKLV
-29 ESLNKLINDT
+29 ESLNKLINDK
-39 NQTTQVK
+39 NQTVQVK
-46 MLVLDNIQQQ
+46 MLVLDNVQQQ
-56 LQSQHQSK
+56 LQSK
-64 QCSLETDNYLNN
+64 SLEPNNYLNN

-99 LVGYNEEKM
+99 LVGYNENKM

-142 QPLEQ
+142 VAPSNNEK
-147 PDNANSKSLYHNFV
+147 SKSLYHNFV
-161 LETNNVTIGEDL
+161 LETNNVTIEEDL

-198 SDNDI
+198 TNNEL
-203 DKLYTNKRIDFLV
+203 DKLYNSKHIDFLV
-216 DPFNGLQDI
+216 DPFNGLKDI
-225 KNKQL
+225 QNKQL

-241 VRILRIARFAARYH
+241 VRILRITRFAARYH
-255 DNGFQIADETKNLI
+255 DNGFQIANETKDLI

-313 NALKYV
+313 NALKHV
-319 MPELDNLFGV
+319 LPELDNLFGV

-336 PEIDSGIH
+336 PEIDSGVH

-365 LLHDLGKGVTDKSL
+365 LLHDLGKGVTDKNL

-403 PNTYSRLANIICE
+403 PNTYSRLANIVCE

-430 TIFRLLHDKRLK
+430 TIFKLLHDKRLK

-455 DATGRLGMENKPYP
+455 DATGRLGMENKSYP
-469 QAEHMIKLYQAFKQ
+469 QADHMIKLYQTFKQ
-483 SMSSNEPDSLKSIV
+483 SMSSNEPDSLKNIISK
-497 AEKANEI
+497 KANDITE
-504 QTKGKEMDQSKGKV
+504 KGIEAGTPKGKV
-518 GELIQ
+518 GELIK
-523 QAVYSLKLGYI
+523 QAVYSLKLGHI
-534 KQINKEI
+534 KKLNKEI
-541 KEQVYKDEQDVKNK
+541 KEQTYEEQLEVKNK

>member
-1 MKFELDLSS
+1 MKFELALSS
-10 KSVVLYNEDL
+10 KSVVLYNEES
-20 DSQDEIKLV
+20 DSPDEIKLV
-29 ESLNKLINDT
+29 ESLNQLINDK
-39 NQTTQVK
+39 NQTVQVK
-46 MLVLDNIQQQ
+46 MLVLDNVKQQ
-56 LQSQHQSK
+56 LQSNS
-64 QCSLETDNYLNN
+64 SEPNNYLNN

-99 LVGYNEEKM
+99 LVGYNENKM

-142 QPLEQ
+142 VPVAST
-147 PDNANSKSLYHNFV
+147 DNTSKSLYHNFV
-161 LETNNVTIGEDL
+161 LETNNVTIEEDL

-198 SDNDI
+198 SDSNI
-203 DKLYTNKRIDFLV
+203 DNLYNSKNVDFLV

-241 VRILRIARFAARYH
+241 VRILRITRFAARYY
-255 DNGFQIADETKNLI
+255 DNGFQIADETKDLI

-319 MPELDNLFGV
+319 LPELDNLFGV

-336 PEIDSGIH
+336 PEIDSGVH

-365 LLHDLGKGVTDKSL
+365 LLHDLGKGVTDKTL

-403 PNTYSRLANIICE
+403 PNTYSRLANIVCE

-430 TIFRLLHDKRLK
+430 TIFKLLHDKRLK

-469 QAEHMIKLYQAFKQ
+469 QADHMIKLYQTFKQ
-483 SMSSNEPDSLKSIV
+483 SMSSNEPDSLKNIISQ
-497 AEKANEI
+497 KANDITE
-504 QTKGKEMDQSKGKV
+504 KGIEAGTPKGKV
-518 GELIQ
+518 GELIKK
-523 QAVYSLKLGYI
+523 AVYSLKLGYI
-534 KQINKEI
+534 KQLNKEI
-541 KEQVYKDEQDVKNK
+541 KEQTYEEQLEVKNK

>member
-10 KSVVLYNEDL
+10 KSVILYNEEL

-29 ESLNKLINDT
+29 ESLNKLINDK
-39 NQTTQVK
+39 NQTVQVK
-46 MLVLDNIQQQ
+46 MLVLDNVQQQ
-56 LQSQHQSK
+56 LQSNS
-64 QCSLETDNYLNN
+64 SEPNNYLNN

-99 LVGYNEEKM
+99 LVGYNENKM

-142 QPLEQ
+142 VPVA
-147 PDNANSKSLYHNFV
+147 PTDNTSKSLYHNFV
-161 LETNNVTIGEDL
+161 LETNNVTIEEDL

-198 SDNDI
+198 SDSNI
-203 DKLYTNKRIDFLV
+203 DNLYNSKNVDFLV

-241 VRILRIARFAARYH
+241 VRILRITRFAARYY
-255 DNGFQIADETKNLI
+255 DNGFQIADETKDLI

-289 VFLEVQKGLSENN
+289 VFLEVQKGLLENN
-302 ADVMFKELRGL
+302 ADVMFKELRRL

-319 MPELDNLFGV
+319 LPELDNLFGV
-329 PQPEEHH
+329 PQPAEHH
-336 PEIDSGIH
+336 PEIDSGVH

-365 LLHDLGKGVTDKSL
+365 LLHDLGKGVTDKTL

-403 PNTYSRLANIICE
+403 PNTYSRLANIVCE

-430 TIFRLLHDKRLK
+430 TIFKLLHDKRLK

-469 QAEHMIKLYQAFKQ
+469 QADHMIKLYQTFKQ
-483 SMSSNEPDSLKSIV
+483 SMSSNETDSLKNIISQ
-497 AEKANEI
+497 KANDITE
-504 QTKGKEMDQSKGKV
+504 KGVEAGTPKGKV
-518 GELIQ
+518 GELIK
-523 QAVYSLKLGYI
+523 QAVYSLKLGHI
-534 KQINKEI
+534 KQLNKEI
-541 KEQVYKDEQDVKNK
+541 KEQIYEEQLEVKNK

>member
-10 KSVVLYNEDL
+10 KSVVLYNEEL

-29 ESLNKLINDT
+29 ESLNKLINDK
-39 NQTTQVK
+39 NQTVQVK
-46 MLVLDNIQQQ
+46 MLVLDNVQQQ
-56 LQSQHQSK
+56 LQSNS
-64 QCSLETDNYLNN
+64 SEPNNYLNN
-76 IYLVGGAVRDL
+76 IYLVGGAARDL

-99 LVGYNEEKM
+99 LVGYNENKM

-142 QPLEQ
+142 PT
-147 PDNANSKSLYHNFV
+147 DNTSKSLYHNFV
-161 LETNNVTIGEDL
+161 LETNNVTIEEDL

-198 SDNDI
+198 SDSNI
-203 DKLYTNKRIDFLV
+203 DNLYNSKNVDFLV

-241 VRILRIARFAARYH
+241 VRILRITRFAARYY
-255 DNGFQIADETKNLI
+255 DNGFQIADETKDLI

-319 MPELDNLFGV
+319 LPELDNLFGV

-336 PEIDSGIH
+336 PEIDSGVH

-365 LLHDLGKGVTDKSL
+365 LLHDLGKGVTDKTL

-403 PNTYSRLANIICE
+403 PNTYSRLANIVCE

-430 TIFRLLHDKRLK
+430 TIFKLLHDKRLK

-469 QAEHMIKLYQAFKQ
+469 QADHMIKLYQAFKQ
-483 SMSSNEPDSLKSIV
+483 SMSSNEPDSLKNIISQ
-497 AEKANEI
+497 KANDITE
-504 QTKGKEMDQSKGKV
+504 KGIEAGTPKGKV
-518 GELIQ
+518 GELIK

-534 KQINKEI
+534 KQLNKKI
-541 KEQVYKDEQDVKNK
+541 KEQTYEEQLEVKNK

>member
-10 KSVVLYNEDL
+10 KSVVLYNEES

-29 ESLNKLINDT
+29 ETLEQLINDK
-39 NQTTQVK
+39 NQTVQVK
-46 MLVLDNIQQQ
+46 MLVLDNVQQQ
-56 LQSQHQSK
+56 LQSN
-64 QCSLETDNYLNN
+64 SLEPNNYLNN

-99 LVGYNEEKM
+99 LVGYNENKM

-142 QPLEQ
+142 VPVAQT
-147 PDNANSKSLYHNFV
+147 DNTSKSLYHNFV
-161 LETNNVTIGEDL
+161 LETNNVTIEEDL

-188 LDFKSPLESM
+188 FDFKSPLESM
-198 SDNDI
+198 NNNDL
-203 DKLYTNKRIDFLV
+203 DKLYHNENIDFLV
-216 DPFNGLQDI
+216 DPFNGLKDI
-225 KNKQL
+225 QNKQL

-241 VRILRIARFAARYH
+241 VRILRITRFAARYH
-255 DNGFQIADETKNLI
+255 DNGFQIADETKDLI

-289 VFLEVQKGLSENN
+289 VFLEIRKGLSEKN
-302 ADVMFKELRGL
+302 ADIMFQELRGL
-313 NALKYV
+313 NALKHV
-319 MPELDNLFGV
+319 LPELDNLFGV
-329 PQPEEHH
+329 PQPEQYH

-365 LLHDLGKGVTDKSL
+365 LLHDLGKGVTDKNL

-388 AGVPLVEDVCKRLKV
+388 AGVPLVEEVCKRLKV
-403 PNTYSRLANIICE
+403 PNTYSRLANIVCE
-416 KHLNIHKAKDLNYK
+416 KHLNIHQAKDLNYK
-430 TIFRLLHDKRLK
+430 TIFKLLHDKRLK

-455 DATGRLGMENKPYP
+455 DATGRLGLENKPYP
-469 QAEHMIKLYQAFKQ
+469 QADHMIKLYQAFKQ
-483 SMSSNEPDSLKSIV
+483 SMSSNEPDSLKNIISQKAHDIT
-497 AEKANEI
+497 EKGIE
-504 QTKGKEMDQSKGKV
+504 TGTPKGKV
-518 GELIQ
+518 GELIK
-523 QAVYSLKLGYI
+523 QAVYSLKLGHI
-534 KQINKEI
+534 KQLNKEI
-541 KEQVYKDEQDVKNK
+541 KQQTYEEQLEVKNK

>member
-10 KSVVLYNEDL
+10 KSVVLYNEEL

-29 ESLNKLINDT
+29 ESLNKLINDK
-39 NQTTQVK
+39 NQTVQVK
-46 MLVLDNIQQQ
+46 MLVLDNVQQQ
-56 LQSQHQSK
+56 LQSNS
-64 QCSLETDNYLNN
+64 SEPNNYLNN

-99 LVGYNEEKM
+99 LVGYNENKM
-108 EQLGFKKVG
+108 GQLGFKKVG

-142 QPLEQ
+142 ST
-147 PDNANSKSLYHNFV
+147 DNTSKSLYHNFV
-161 LETNNVTIGEDL
+161 LETNNVTIEEDL

-198 SDNDI
+198 SDSNI
-203 DKLYTNKRIDFLV
+203 DNLYNSKNVDFLV

-241 VRILRIARFAARYH
+241 VRILRITRFAARYY
-255 DNGFQIADETKNLI
+255 DNGFQIADETKDLI

-319 MPELDNLFGV
+319 LPELDNLFGV

-336 PEIDSGIH
+336 PEIDSGVH

-365 LLHDLGKGVTDKSL
+365 LLHDLGKGVTDKTL

-403 PNTYSRLANIICE
+403 PNTYSRLANIVCE

-430 TIFRLLHDKRLK
+430 TIFKLLHDKRLK

-469 QAEHMIKLYQAFKQ
+469 QADHMIKLYQSFKQ
-483 SMSSNEPDSLKSIV
+483 SMSSNEPDSLKNIISQ
-497 AEKANEI
+497 KANDITE
-504 QTKGKEMDQSKGKV
+504 KGVEAGTPKGKV
-518 GELIQ
+518 GELIKQ
-523 QAVYSLKLGYI
+523 TVYSLKLGYI
-534 KQINKEI
+534 KKVNKEI
-541 KEQVYKDEQDVKNK
+541 KEQIYEEQLEVKNK

>member
-10 KSVVLYNEDL
+10 KSVVLYNEES

-29 ESLNKLINDT
+29 ELLKQLINDN
-39 NQTTQVK
+39 NQTVQVK
-46 MLVLDNIQQQ
+46 MLVLDNVQQQ
-56 LQSQHQSK
+56 LQSN
-64 QCSLETDNYLNN
+64 SLKPNNYLNN

-87 LMKKESKDMDYV
+87 LMNKESKDMDYV
-99 LVGYNEEKM
+99 LVGYNENKM

-142 QPLEQ
+142 QPNNEK
-147 PDNANSKSLYHNFV
+147 STSLYHNFV
-161 LETNNVTIGEDL
+161 LETNNVTIEEDL

-198 SDNDI
+198 KKNEL
-203 DKLYTNKRIDFLV
+203 DKLYNNKHIDFLV

-225 KNKQL
+225 QNKQL
-230 KHTSEAFQEDP
+230 RHTSEAFQEDP
-241 VRILRIARFAARYH
+241 VRILRITRFAARYH
-255 DNGFQIADETKNLI
+255 DNGFQIANETKELI

-289 VFLEVQKGLSENN
+289 VFLEIQKGLSENN

-313 NALKYV
+313 NALKHV
-319 MPELDNLFGV
+319 LPELDNLFGV
-329 PQPEEHH
+329 PQPEQYH

-365 LLHDLGKGVTDKSL
+365 LLHDLGKGVTDKNL

-388 AGVPLVEDVCKRLKV
+388 AGVPLVEEVCKRLKV
-403 PNTYSRLANIICE
+403 PNTYSRLANIVCE
-416 KHLNIHKAKDLNYK
+416 KHLNIHQAKDLNYK
-430 TIFRLLHDKRLK
+430 TIFKLLHDKRLK

-455 DATGRLGMENKPYP
+455 DATGRLGLENKPYP
-469 QAEHMIKLYQAFKQ
+469 QADHMIKLYQVFKQ
-483 SMSSNEPDSLKSIV
+483 SMSSNEPDSLKNIISQKAHDIT
-497 AEKANEI
+497 EKGIE
-504 QTKGKEMDQSKGKV
+504 TGTPKGKV
-518 GELIQ
+518 GELIK
-523 QAVYSLKLGYI
+523 QAVYSLKLGHI
-534 KQINKEI
+534 KQLNKEI
-541 KEQVYKDEQDVKNK
+541 KQQTYEEQLEVKNK

>member
-10 KSVVLYNEDL
+10 KSVVLYNEEL

-29 ESLNKLINDT
+29 ESLNKLINDK
-39 NQTTQVK
+39 NQTVQVK
-46 MLVLDNIQQQ
+46 MLVLDNVQQQ
-56 LQSQHQSK
+56 LQSNS
-64 QCSLETDNYLNN
+64 SEPNNYLNN

-99 LVGYNEEKM
+99 LVGYNENKM

-142 QPLEQ
+142 VPVEST
-147 PDNANSKSLYHNFV
+147 DNTSKSLYHNFV
-161 LETNNVTIGEDL
+161 LETNNVTIEEDL

-198 SDNDI
+198 SDINI
-203 DKLYTNKRIDFLV
+203 DNLYNSKNVDFLV

-241 VRILRIARFAARYH
+241 VRILRITRFAARYH
-255 DNGFQIADETKNLI
+255 DNGFQIANETKDLI

-319 MPELDNLFGV
+319 LPELDNLFGV
-329 PQPEEHH
+329 PQPAEHH
-336 PEIDSGIH
+336 PEIDSGVH

-365 LLHDLGKGVTDKSL
+365 LLHDLGKGVTDKTL

-403 PNTYSRLANIICE
+403 PNTYSRLANIVCE

-430 TIFRLLHDKRLK
+430 TIFKLLHDKRLK

-469 QAEHMIKLYQAFKQ
+469 QADHMIKLYQSFKQ
-483 SMSSNEPDSLKSIV
+483 SMSSNEPYSLKNIISQ
-497 AEKANEI
+497 KANDITE
-504 QTKGKEMDQSKGKV
+504 KGVEAGTPKGKV
-518 GELIQ
+518 GELIK
-523 QAVYSLKLGYI
+523 QAVYSLKLGHI
-534 KQINKEI
+534 KQLNKEI
-541 KEQVYKDEQDVKNK
+541 KEQIYEDQLEVKNK

>member
-10 KSVVLYNEDL
+10 KSVVLYNEEL

-29 ESLNKLINDT
+29 ESLNKLINDK
-39 NQTTQVK
+39 NQTVQVK
-46 MLVLDNIQQQ
+46 MLVLDNVQQQ
-56 LQSQHQSK
+56 LQSNS
-64 QCSLETDNYLNN
+64 SEPNNYLNN

-99 LVGYNEEKM
+99 LVGYNENKM

-133 ALARLERVA
+133 ALARLERVT
-142 QPLEQ
+142 LT
-147 PDNANSKSLYHNFV
+147 DNTSKSLYHNFV
-161 LETNNVTIGEDL
+161 LETNNVTIEEDL

-198 SDNDI
+198 SDINI
-203 DKLYTNKRIDFLV
+203 DNLYNNKNIDFLV

-241 VRILRIARFAARYH
+241 VRILRITRFAARYY
-255 DNGFQIADETKNLI
+255 DNGFQIADETKDLI

-319 MPELDNLFGV
+319 LPELDNLFGV

-336 PEIDSGIH
+336 PEIDSGVH

-365 LLHDLGKGVTDKSL
+365 LLHDLGKGVTDKTL

-403 PNTYSRLANIICE
+403 PNTYSRLANIVCE

-430 TIFRLLHDKRLK
+430 TIFKLLHDKRLK

-469 QAEHMIKLYQAFKQ
+469 QADHMIKLYQSFKQ
-483 SMSSNEPDSLKSIV
+483 SMSSNEPDSLKNIISQ
-497 AEKANEI
+497 KANDITE
-504 QTKGKEMDQSKGKV
+504 KGIEAGTPKGKV
-518 GELIQ
+518 GELIK
-523 QAVYSLKLGYI
+523 QAVYSLKLGHI
-534 KQINKEI
+534 KKLNKEI
-541 KEQVYKDEQDVKNK
+541 KEQTYEEQLEVKNK

>member
-10 KSVVLYNEDL
+10 KSVVLYNEEL

-29 ESLNKLINDT
+29 ESLNKLINDK
-39 NQTTQVK
+39 NQTVQVK
-46 MLVLDNIQQQ
+46 MLVLDNVQQQ
-56 LQSQHQSK
+56 LQSNS
-64 QCSLETDNYLNN
+64 SEPNNYLNN

-99 LVGYNEEKM
+99 LVGYNENKM

-142 QPLEQ
+142 ST
-147 PDNANSKSLYHNFV
+147 DNTSKSLYHNFV
-161 LETNNVTIGEDL
+161 LETNNVTIEEDL

-198 SDNDI
+198 SDINI
-203 DKLYTNKRIDFLV
+203 DNLYNSKNVDFLV

-241 VRILRIARFAARYH
+241 VRILRITRFAARYH
-255 DNGFQIADETKNLI
+255 DNGFQIANETKDLI

-319 MPELDNLFGV
+319 LPELDNLFGV
-329 PQPEEHH
+329 PQPAEHH
-336 PEIDSGIH
+336 PEIDSGVH

-365 LLHDLGKGVTDKSL
+365 LLHDLGKGVTDKTL

-403 PNTYSRLANIICE
+403 PNTYSRLANIVCE

-430 TIFRLLHDKRLK
+430 TIFKLLHDKRLK

-469 QAEHMIKLYQAFKQ
+469 QADHMIKLYQSFKQ
-483 SMSSNEPDSLKSIV
+483 SMSSNEPDSLKNIISQ
-497 AEKANEI
+497 KANDITE
-504 QTKGKEMDQSKGKV
+504 KGVEAGTPKGKV
-518 GELIQ
+518 GELIK

-534 KQINKEI
+534 KKVNKEI
-541 KEQVYKDEQDVKNK
+541 KEQIYEEQLEVKNK

>member
-10 KSVVLYNEDL
+10 KSVVLYNEES

-29 ESLNKLINDT
+29 ETLEQLINDK
-39 NQTTQVK
+39 NQTVQVK
-46 MLVLDNIQQQ
+46 MLVLDNVQQQ
-56 LQSQHQSK
+56 LQSN
-64 QCSLETDNYLNN
+64 SLEPNNYLNN

-99 LVGYNEEKM
+99 LVGYNENKM

-142 QPLEQ
+142 VPVAQT
-147 PDNANSKSLYHNFV
+147 DNTSKSLYHNFV
-161 LETNNVTIGEDL
+161 LETNNVTIEEDL

-188 LDFKSPLESM
+188 FDFKSPLESM
-198 SDNDI
+198 NNNDL
-203 DKLYTNKRIDFLV
+203 DKLYHNENIDFLV
-216 DPFNGLQDI
+216 DPFNGLKDI
-225 KNKQL
+225 QNKQL

-241 VRILRIARFAARYH
+241 VRILRITRFAARYH
-255 DNGFQIADETKNLI
+255 DNGFQIADETKDLI

-289 VFLEVQKGLSENN
+289 VFLEIRKGLSEKN
-302 ADVMFKELRGL
+302 ADIMFQELRGL
-313 NALKYV
+313 NALKHV
-319 MPELDNLFGV
+319 LPELDNLFGI

-336 PEIDSGIH
+336 PEIDSGVH

-365 LLHDLGKGVTDKSL
+365 LLHDLGKGVTDKNL

-403 PNTYSRLANIICE
+403 PNTYSLLANIVCE

-430 TIFRLLHDKRLK
+430 TIFKLLHDKRLK

-469 QAEHMIKLYQAFKQ
+469 QVDHMIKLYQTFKQ
-483 SMSSNEPDSLKSIV
+483 SMSSNEPDSLKNIISQ
-497 AEKANEI
+497 KANDITEKGI
-504 QTKGKEMDQSKGKV
+504 EAGTPKGKI
-518 GELIQ
+518 GELIKQ
-523 QAVYSLKLGYI
+523 SVYSLKLGYI

-541 KEQVYKDEQDVKNK
+541 KEKTYEDQLEVKNK

>member
-10 KSVVLYNEDL
+10 KSVVLYNEES
-20 DSQDEIKLV
+20 DSPDEIKLV
-29 ESLNKLINDT
+29 ESLNQLINDK
-39 NQTTQVK
+39 NQTVQVK
-46 MLVLDNIQQQ
+46 MLVLDNVKQQ
-56 LQSQHQSK
+56 LRSN
-64 QCSLETDNYLNN
+64 SLESHSYLNN

-99 LVGYNEEKM
+99 LVGYNENKM
-108 EQLGFKKVG
+108 DQLGFKKVG

-142 QPLEQ
+142 VAPSNNEK
-147 PDNANSKSLYHNFV
+147 SKSLYHNFV
-161 LETNNVTIGEDL
+161 LETNNVTIEEDL

-198 SDNDI
+198 TNNEL
-203 DKLYTNKRIDFLV
+203 DKLYNSKHIDFLV
-216 DPFNGLQDI
+216 DPFNGLKDI
-225 KNKQL
+225 QNKQL

-241 VRILRIARFAARYH
+241 VRILRITRFAARYH
-255 DNGFQIADETKNLI
+255 DNGFQIANETKELI

-289 VFLEVQKGLSENN
+289 VFLEIQKGLSENN

-313 NALKYV
+313 NALKHV

-329 PQPEEHH
+329 PQPEQYH

-365 LLHDLGKGVTDKSL
+365 LLHDLGKGVTDKNL

-403 PNTYSRLANIICE
+403 PNTYSRLANIVCE

-430 TIFRLLHDKRLK
+430 TIFKLLHDKRLK

-455 DATGRLGMENKPYP
+455 DATGRLGMENKSYP
-469 QAEHMIKLYQAFKQ
+469 QADHMIKLYQTFKQ
-483 SMSSNEPDSLKSIV
+483 SMSSNEPDSLKNIISQ
-497 AEKANEI
+497 KANDITE
-504 QTKGKEMDQSKGKV
+504 KGIEAGTPKGKV
-518 GELIQ
+518 GELIK
-523 QAVYSLKLGYI
+523 QAVYSLKLGHI
-534 KQINKEI
+534 KKLNKEI
-541 KEQVYKDEQDVKNK
+541 KEQTYEEQLEVKNK

>member
-10 KSVVLYNEDL
+10 KSVVLYNEEL

-29 ESLNKLINDT
+29 ESLNKLINDK
-39 NQTTQVK
+39 NQTVQVK
-46 MLVLDNIQQQ
+46 MLVLDNVQQQ
-56 LQSQHQSK
+56 LQSNS
-64 QCSLETDNYLNN
+64 SEPNNYLNN

-99 LVGYNEEKM
+99 LVGYNENKM

-142 QPLEQ
+142 VPVEST
-147 PDNANSKSLYHNFV
+147 DNTSKSLYHNFV
-161 LETNNVTIGEDL
+161 LETNNVTIEEDV

-198 SDNDI
+198 SDINI
-203 DKLYTNKRIDFLV
+203 DNLYNSKNVDFLV

-241 VRILRIARFAARYH
+241 VRILRITRFAARYH
-255 DNGFQIADETKNLI
+255 DNGFQIANETKDLI

-319 MPELDNLFGV
+319 LPELDNLFGV
-329 PQPEEHH
+329 PQPAEHH
-336 PEIDSGIH
+336 PEIDSGVH

-365 LLHDLGKGVTDKSL
+365 LLHDLGKGVTDKTL

-403 PNTYSRLANIICE
+403 PNTYSRLANIVCE

-430 TIFRLLHDKRLK
+430 TIFKLLHDKRLK

-469 QAEHMIKLYQAFKQ
+469 QADHMIKLYQSFKQ
-483 SMSSNEPDSLKSIV
+483 SMSSNEPYSLKNIISQ
-497 AEKANEI
+497 KANDITE
-504 QTKGKEMDQSKGKV
+504 KGVEAGTPKGKV
-518 GELIQ
+518 GELIK
-523 QAVYSLKLGYI
+523 QAVYSLKLGHI
-534 KQINKEI
+534 KQLNKEI
-541 KEQVYKDEQDVKNK
+541 KEQIYEDQLEVKNK